1 MLKNLEEKSEK
12 KLPSSMKLLFQIP
25 VKEFS
30 MTCERK
36 NSRVTHQEDK
46 INLLYHNF
54 SSLDVL
60 TTLLTHWKPTMLVK
74 LD

>member
-1 MLKNLEEKSEK
+1 MN
-12 KLPSSMKLLFQIP
+12 LLFQIP

-36 NSRVTHQEDK
+36 NSRVTHQEDN

-54 SSLDVL
+54 SSQDVL
-60 TTLLTHWKPTMLVK
+60 TTLLTH
-74 LD
+74 